1 MYAATKLID
10 RLEQLDTN
18 PILCAAFCIL
28 VWEEFLLNSSINE
41 TE

>member
-1 MYAATKLID
+1 MTMLD

-28 VWEEFLLNSSINE
+28 VWDEFLSRLSIDD
-41 TE
+41 T